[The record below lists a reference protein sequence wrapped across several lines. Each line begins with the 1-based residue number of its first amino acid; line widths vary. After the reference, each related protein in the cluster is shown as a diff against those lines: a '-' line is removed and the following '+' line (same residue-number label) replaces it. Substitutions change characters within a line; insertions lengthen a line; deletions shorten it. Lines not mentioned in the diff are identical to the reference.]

1 MVKLLKLFWVFF
13 FTGIAGTALLFY
25 LLNAGYFGALP
36 DFEELENPE
45 SSLATEIIATD
56 GVVIGKYY
64 AQNRSNTDYSNLPQC
79 LRQALL
85 ATEDIRF
92 EEHTG
97 VDVKAL
103 FRAVFSGGAKGGGS
117 TITQQLAKNLFP
129 RERLNKFQLVLRK
142 LKEWIIAIRLEHSYT
157 KQEIFAMYLNTVEF
171 SDNAFGIKSAA
182 QTYFGKQVDS
192 LKVEEAAV
200 LVGMLKAPYQYNPR
214 LHPQAALKRRNTVL
228 AQMFKYNFLN
238 RSQFDSLKQQPIALD
253 FHPETH
259 EEGLAPHFREYL
271 RLWLKKY
278 LTENKKP
285 DGTSFNLYRDGLRVY
300 VTLDSRLQRYAEE
313 AQLQH
318 MSELQ
323 SIFFE
328 HWKDKDPW
336 KDFPKEWEAI
346 YTHCDR
352 YRDMK
357 EAGASRE
364 EIDKAMKTPVKM
376 RIFAYGGDKDT
387 VMSPY
392 DSLRYYRMILQ
403 NGFMALDP
411 SNGYI
416 RAWAGG
422 INYRHFQFDHV
433 NVNTK
438 RQVGST
444 FKPIVYATAIRDKGY
459 SPCLKVPNQP
469 VTFEAGDPRF
479 GLLQDWTPK
488 NSDGKYGGMMTLKEA
503 LANSI
508 NTVTAYLMHEM
519 TPDAVIQLAQ
529 NMGIVSDIPAQPS
542 ICLGSAD
549 ISLFEMVGA
558 YATFA
563 NNGVYTQPIFVTRI
577 EDRNGNVIGE
587 FTAQQKEVFDEST
600 NYTLVELLRGVV
612 QHGTGVRLR
621 YKYKLPGDIIGKTGT
636 TSNYADGWF
645 MGCTPHLVAGS
656 WTGCDDRYIR
666 FRSMQYGQGATMALP
681 VWAYF
686 FQRVYND
693 STNFSSEFNAKDVFP
708 VPENMSNTSFDC
720 GKFNQTTGGKKL
732 GNDFD

>member
-1 MVKLLKLFWVFF
+1 MKWLKIFWALF
-13 FTGIAGTALLFY
+13 FTGIAGVALLFY

-36 DFEELENPE
+36 SFDELENPE
-45 SSLATEIIATD
+45 SSLATEIISTD
-56 GVVIGKYY
+56 GEVIGKYY
-64 AQNRSNTDYSNLPQC
+64 AQNRSNVDYAGLPQC

-97 VDVKAL
+97 VDFKAL
-103 FRAVFSGGAKGGGS
+103 FRVMLSGGAKGGGS

-129 RERLNKFQLVLRK
+129 RERLNKLQLVLRK
-142 LKEWIIAIRLEHSYT
+142 FKEWIIAVRLEHSYT

-182 QTYFGKQVDS
+182 QTYFGKSVDS

-200 LVGMLKAPYQYNPR
+200 LIGMLKAPYQYNPR
-214 LHPQAALKRRNTVL
+214 LHPQASFNRRNTVL
-228 AQMFKYNFLN
+228 AQMYKYNFLN
-238 RSQFDSLKQQPIALD
+238 KLQLDSLQKQPIALD

-278 LTENKKP
+278 LAENKKP
-285 DGTSFNLYRDGLRVY
+285 DGTSYNLYRDGLRIY

-313 AQLQH
+313 AQIQH
-318 MSELQ
+318 LSELQ
-323 SIFFE
+323 SVFFE
-328 HWKDKDPW
+328 HWKGKDPW
-336 KDFPKEWEAI
+336 KDFSKEWEGI
-346 YTHCDR
+346 YTHCSR
-352 YRDMK
+352 YADMK
-357 EAGASRE
+357 EAGKSRE
-364 EIDKAMKTPVKM
+364 EIDKVMHTPVKM

-403 NGFMALDP
+403 NGFMVLDP

-433 NVNTK
+433 NINTK

-459 SPCLKVPNQP
+459 SPCFKVPNQP

-479 GLLQDWTPK
+479 GLLEDWTPK

-519 TPDAVIQLAQ
+519 TPDAVIQLAH
-529 NMGIVSDIPAQPS
+529 NMGIESDIPAQPS
-542 ICLGSAD
+542 ISLGSAD
-549 ISLFEMVGA
+549 ISLYEMVGA

-577 EDRNGNVIGE
+577 EDRNGNVVGE
-587 FTAQQKEVFDEST
+587 FTAQQREVFDENT
-600 NYTLVELLRGVV
+600 NYTMVELLRGVV
-612 QHGTGVRLR
+612 QYGTGVRLR
-621 YKYKLPGDIIGKTGT
+621 YRYKLPGDIIGKTGT

-645 MGCTPHLVAGS
+645 IGATPHLVAGS

-686 FQRVYND
+686 FQRVNND

-708 VPENMSNTSFDC
+708 VPEAMSHTIFDC
-720 GKFNQTTGGKKL
+720 NKYNQNTGSKKV
-732 GNDFD
+732 GNDYE

>member
-1 MVKLLKLFWVFF
+1 MKLLKIFWALFFS
-13 FTGIAGTALLFY
+13 GLAGAALLFY
-25 LLNAGYFGALP
+25 FLNAGYFGDLP
-36 DFEELENPE
+36 SFEELENPE
-45 SSLATEIIATD
+45 SSLATEIISTD
-56 GVVIGKYY
+56 GVVIGKFY

-92 EEHTG
+92 EEHKG

-182 QTYFGKQVDS
+182 QTYFGKKVDS
-192 LKVEEAAV
+192 LNVEEAAV

-238 RSQFDSLKQQPIALD
+238 RAQFDSLKQQPIALD

-352 YRDMK
+352 YREMK

-364 EIDKAMKTPVKM
+364 EIDKAMNTPVKM

-387 VMSPY
+387 LMSPY

-519 TPDAVIQLAQ
+519 TPDAVIQLAR
-529 NMGIVSDIPAQPS
+529 NMGIESDIPAQPS

-587 FTAQQKEVFDEST
+587 FTAQQNEVFDETT

>member
-1 MVKLLKLFWVFF
+1 MAGIVVVAGLFIALANDWFGKLP
-13 FTGIAGTALLFY
+13 T
-25 LLNAGYFGALP
+25 
-36 DFEELENPE
+36 FEELENPE
-45 SSLATEIIATD
+45 SALATEIISTD

-64 AQNRSNTDYSNLPQC
+64 AQNRSNVDYANLPLC

-92 EEHTG
+92 EEHQG
-97 VDVKAL
+97 VDFKAL
-103 FRAVFSGGAKGGGS
+103 FRAVFSVGSKGGGS

-142 LKEWIIAIRLEHSYT
+142 LKEWIIAVRLEHNYT

-171 SDNAFGIKSAA
+171 SDNAFGIKSASK
-182 QTYFGKQVDS
+182 TYFNKPVDS

-200 LVGMLKAPYQYNPR
+200 LVGMLKAPYYYNPR
-214 LHPQAALKRRNTVL
+214 IHPENSTRRRNTVL
-228 AQMFKYNFLN
+228 GQMKKYKFITKEN
-238 RSQFDSLKQQPIALD
+238 FDSLKAKPIVLD
-253 FHPETH
+253 FNPDTH
-259 EEGLAPHFREYL
+259 EEGIALHFREYL
-271 RLWLKKY
+271 RLWLR
-278 LTENKKP
+278 NWFAQNPKP
-285 DGTSFNLYRDGLRVY
+285 DGSVYNLYKDGLKIY
-300 VTLDSRLQRYAEE
+300 VTLDSRLQKYAEE

-323 SIFFE
+323 TIFFE

-336 KDFPKEWEAI
+336 KDFKKEWEAV
-346 YTHCDR
+346 YSHCDR
-352 YRDMK
+352 FKSMK
-357 EAGASRE
+357 AAGVSRE
-364 EIDKAMKTPVKM
+364 EIDKVMKTPVRMK
-376 RIFAYGGDKDT
+376 IFSYSGEKDT
-387 VMSPY
+387 MMSPY

-403 NGFMALDP
+403 NGFVAMDP
-411 SNGYI
+411 ESGYI

-422 INYRHFQFDHV
+422 VNFKYFQFDHV
-433 NVNTK
+433 NTNTK

-444 FKPIVYATAIRDKGY
+444 FKPFVYATAIRDKGY
-459 SPCLKVPNQP
+459 SPCMKVPNQP

-488 NSDGKYGGMMTLKEA
+488 NSDGKYGGMLSLKEA

-519 TPDAVIQLAQ
+519 TPQAVIQLARAV
-529 NMGIVSDIPAQPS
+529 GIKSDIPEAPS

-549 ISLFEMVGA
+549 ISLLEMVGA

-563 NNGVYTQPIFVTRI
+563 NKGVHTQPIFVTRI
-577 EDRNGNVIGE
+577 EDRNGNVVNE
-587 FTAQQKEVFDEST
+587 FFAQKNEVFDEAT

-621 YKYKLPGDIIGKTGT
+621 YRYKIPGDIIGKTGT

-645 MGCTPHLVAGS
+645 IGCTPNLVAGS
-656 WTGCDDRYIR
+656 WSGCDDRYIR

-686 FQRVYND
+686 FQRVHAD
-693 STNFSSEFNAKDVFP
+693 STNFSSEFNATATFNM
-708 VPENMSNTSFDC
+708 PEGVNSLVYDC
-720 GKFNQTTGGKKL
+720 AKYNQSGGSSKKV
-732 GNDFD
+732 GSDYD

>member
-1 MVKLLKLFWVFF
+1 VKFLKLFWASFCVGLG
-13 FTGIAGTALLFY
+13 GIIIFFY
-25 LLNAGYFGALP
+25 LLSAGWMGKLP
-36 DFEELENPE
+36 GFEELENPE
-45 SSLATEIIATD
+45 SSLASEIITTD
-56 GVVIGKYY
+56 GVVLGKYY
-64 AQNRSNTDYSNLPQC
+64 AQNRSNIDYSQLPQC

-92 EEHTG
+92 EEHAG
-97 VDVKAL
+97 VDIKAL
-103 FRAVFSGGAKGGGS
+103 FRAVFSAGSKGGGS
-117 TITQQLAKNLFP
+117 TLTQQLAKNLFP
-129 RERLNKFQLVLRK
+129 RERLNKLQLVIRK
-142 LKEWIIAIRLEHSYT
+142 FKEWIIAIRLEHSYT
-157 KQEIFAMYLNTVEF
+157 KQEIMAMYLNTVEF

-182 QTYFGKQVDS
+182 KTYFGKKVDS

-214 LHPQAALKRRNTVL
+214 LHPQSSLKRRNTVL
-228 AQMFKYNFLN
+228 GQMYKYRFLTL
-238 RSQFDSLKQQPIALD
+238 QQYDSLKRLPIALN
-253 FHPETH
+253 FQPETH
-259 EEGLAPHFREYL
+259 QEGLALHFREYL

-278 LTENKKP
+278 LADHPKP
-285 DGTSFNLYRDGLRVY
+285 DGSIYNLYRDGLRIY

-313 AQLQH
+313 AQWKHL
-318 MSELQ
+318 SELQ
-323 SIFFE
+323 TIFFE

-336 KDFPKEWEAI
+336 KDFPKEWEAV
-346 YTHCDR
+346 YTHCER
-352 YRDMK
+352 YQSLK
-357 EAGASRE
+357 QAGLSRE
-364 EIDKAMKTPVKM
+364 EIDRVMKTPVKM
-376 RIFAYGGDKDT
+376 RLFTYRGDIDT
-387 VMSPY
+387 VMTPY

-411 SNGYI
+411 SNGFI

-422 INYRHFQFDHV
+422 INFRHFQFDHV
-433 NVNTK
+433 NIHTK

-459 SPCLKVPNQP
+459 SPCWKVPNQP

-479 GLLQDWTPK
+479 GLIQDWTPK
-488 NSDGKYGGMMTLKEA
+488 NSDGKYGGMLSLKEA

-519 TPDAVIQLAQ
+519 TPDAVIRLAR
-529 NMGIVSDIPAQPS
+529 NLGIESDIPAQPS

-563 NNGVYTQPIFVTRI
+563 NKGVYTQPIFVTRI
-577 EDRNGNVIGE
+577 EDRNGNVVSE
-587 FTAQQKEVFDEST
+587 FTAQQREVFDENI

-612 QHGTGVRLR
+612 QYGTGVRLR

-645 MGCTPHLVAGS
+645 IGCTPHLVAGS
-656 WTGCDDRYIR
+656 WSGCDDRYIR

-686 FQRVYND
+686 FQNVLAD
-693 STNFSSEFNAKDVFP
+693 SAHFASEFNAYDVFP
-708 VPENMSNTSFDC
+708 VPENVNSAVLDC
-720 GKFNQTTGGKKL
+720 AKFQQGSGTKKV
-732 GNDFD
+732 GNDYD